1 MRILTFIL
9 LILYG
14 VSFSQKNQDLLFSS
28 TTPLNISIRMTI
40 ADIKKTKSSSS
51 YVHEKF
57 YYRNNSGIPDS
68 VNVKL
73 RARGNFRF
81 RECHYPPAWI
91 KIDKKEA
98 MGTIFEKNRSV
109 KLVLPC
115 RSAAGNDHIIRE
127 FLCYKLFESVSDF
140 FFHARLLKIDFTE
153 INRKKEKM
161 ARLTGILIEDFDD
174 LAKRLNANPEK
185 NIRLHPNLLNDTS
198 AARLYLFEYMISN
211 TDWSTVYQHNTKLI
225 LRKPRAFISIPY
237 DFDMSGL
244 VDAPYSVVS
253 QIGDQQLPIQHV
265 TQRLYRGF
273 CIPPGVLEYVRQ
285 EFISRKEMLLL
296 IPPKYGAE
304 LSPDKLKFIN
314 RYLNDFFNTLA
325 DDKQFKRRITD
336 KCRED

>member
-1 MRILTFIL
+1 
-9 LILYG
+9 
-14 VSFSQKNQDLLFSS
+14 
-28 TTPLNISIRMTI
+28 MTI
-40 ADIKKTKSSSS
+40 TDIKKTKSSSS
-51 YVHEKF
+51 YVPEKLYF
-57 YYRNNSGIPDS
+57 RNNSGIPDS

-73 RARGNFRF
+73 RGRGNFRF
-81 RECHYPPAWI
+81 RECHYPPTWI

-98 MGTIFEKNRSV
+98 KGTMFEKNRSL

-140 FFHARLLKIDFTE
+140 CFHTRLLNIDFTE
-153 INRKKEKM
+153 VNRKKEKK

-174 LAKRLNANPEK
+174 VAKRLDTKPQK
-185 NIRLHPNLLNDTS
+185 DVRLHPNALNDTS

-225 LRKPRAFISIPY
+225 LRPPHTFISIPY

-253 QIGDQQLPIQHV
+253 QIGDQQLPINHV
-265 TQRLYRGF
+265 TERLYRGF
-273 CIPPGVLEYVRQ
+273 CIPSGVMEYVRQ

-296 IPPKYGAE
+296 IPPKYGAD

-314 RYLNDFFNTLA
+314 RYLNDFFETLA
-325 DDKQFKRRITD
+325 DDKQFERRITN